1 METILVFDGN
11 SILNRAF
18 YGVRPLTAPDGMP
31 TNAIFGFVNILLK
44 NVETVSPTAV
54 AVGFDLPAPTFRHK
68 ACETYKANR
77 KGMPEELAAQL
88 PVAKEICARLGYTVV
103 TCEGYE
109 ADDLLGTIA
118 AAAERDGDDCVL
130 VTGDRD
136 SFQLVSPHVKV
147 CLAANNETKV
157 YDSARIADE
166 YGVSPAQLVD
176 VKAIM
181 GDTSDNIKG
190 VSGIGEKG
198 ALSLIAKY
206 GSLDGVYANLDS
218 EKGALKTK
226 LENGKESA
234 YQSYFLA
241 KICTEAPIPAS
252 AAAYRLRER
261 DDAGLLQ
268 ILERLGFRQLVSRL
282 WPEGPPAVKAKP
294 AVPAEAETAGADT
307 LLALPPEEALGVLPA
322 DGEVTVCADGRLL
335 RCPLDARLK
344 PFFEDPARRL
354 ILWSIKDAVGL
365 LRRYGVELKADCRDV
380 SLVCYLL
387 SPTGGGRTFAQAA
400 EEYLG
405 TGTPADAAA
414 LPALDEKIWPLLLQN
429 EQLSLYEEIEKPLS
443 YVLADMER
451 DGFAVDADG
460 LRAFGAQLE
469 EGVREVEARI
479 FDLAGETF
487 NVNSP
492 KQLGSVLFDK
502 LGLPHYKKNRNGYS
516 TDADVLERLRD
527 KHPII
532 DLILYYRQLS
542 KLKSTYADGLLKVID
557 RTDGR
562 IHTTF
567 RQTLTQTGR
576 LSSVEPNLQNI
587 PVRTGLGR
595 TFRKFF
601 VASPG
606 CLLVDADY
614 SQIELRILAHISE
627 DETLIAAFNAGADI
641 HTITASQVFGVSPE
655 LVTGEMRK
663 RAKAVNFG
671 IIYGIGDYS
680 LSEDIGVSM
689 REAKAYIES
698 YFEKYPRIRAYM
710 DAVKA
715 GARRDGYVTTL
726 FGRRR
731 YIPELH
737 SKRKQLE
744 AFGERV
750 AMNTPIQGTA
760 ADIIKKAM
768 IDTAKALRENG
779 MQSRL
784 ILQIHDELIVESPQA
799 ETERAAA
806 LLQTC
811 MERAFTLRVPL
822 VAETHVGK
830 TWYDAKG

>member
-1 METILVFDGN
+1 
-11 SILNRAF
+11 
-18 YGVRPLTAPDGMP
+18 
-31 TNAIFGFVNILLK
+31 
-44 NVETVSPTAV
+44 
-54 AVGFDLPAPTFRHK
+54 
-68 ACETYKANR
+68 
-77 KGMPEELAAQL
+77 
-88 PVAKEICARLGYTVV
+88 
-103 TCEGYE
+103 
-109 ADDLLGTIA
+109 
-118 AAAERDGDDCVL
+118 
-130 VTGDRD
+130 
-136 SFQLVSPHVKV
+136 
-147 CLAANNETKV
+147 
-157 YDSARIADE
+157 
-166 YGVSPAQLVD
+166 
-176 VKAIM
+176 
-181 GDTSDNIKG
+181 
-190 VSGIGEKG
+190 
-198 ALSLIAKY
+198 
-206 GSLDGVYANLDS
+206 
-218 EKGALKTK
+218 
-226 LENGKESA
+226 
-234 YQSYFLA
+234 
-241 KICTEAPIPAS
+241 
-252 AAAYRLRER
+252 
-261 DDAGLLQ
+261 
-268 ILERLGFRQLVSRL
+268 
-282 WPEGPPAVKAKP
+282 
-294 AVPAEAETAGADT
+294 
-307 LLALPPEEALGVLPA
+307 
-322 DGEVTVCADGRLL
+322 
-335 RCPLDARLK
+335 
-344 PFFEDPARRL
+344 
-354 ILWSIKDAVGL
+354 
-365 LRRYGVELKADCRDV
+365 
-380 SLVCYLL
+380 
-387 SPTGGGRTFAQAA
+387 
-400 EEYLG
+400 
-405 TGTPADAAA
+405 
-414 LPALDEKIWPLLLQN
+414 
-429 EQLSLYEEIEKPLS
+429 
-443 YVLADMER
+443 MER

>member
-1 METILVFDGN
+1 M
-11 SILNRAF
+11 
-18 YGVRPLTAPDGMP
+18 
-31 TNAIFGFVNILLK
+31 
-44 NVETVSPTAV
+44 
-54 AVGFDLPAPTFRHK
+54 
-68 ACETYKANR
+68 
-77 KGMPEELAAQL
+77 
-88 PVAKEICARLGYTVV
+88 
-103 TCEGYE
+103 
-109 ADDLLGTIA
+109 
-118 AAAERDGDDCVL
+118 
-130 VTGDRD
+130 
-136 SFQLVSPHVKV
+136 
-147 CLAANNETKV
+147 
-157 YDSARIADE
+157 
-166 YGVSPAQLVD
+166 
-176 VKAIM
+176 
-181 GDTSDNIKG
+181 
-190 VSGIGEKG
+190 
-198 ALSLIAKY
+198 
-206 GSLDGVYANLDS
+206 
-218 EKGALKTK
+218 
-226 LENGKESA
+226 
-234 YQSYFLA
+234 
-241 KICTEAPIPAS
+241 
-252 AAAYRLRER
+252 
-261 DDAGLLQ
+261 
-268 ILERLGFRQLVSRL
+268 
-282 WPEGPPAVKAKP
+282 
-294 AVPAEAETAGADT
+294 
-307 LLALPPEEALGVLPA
+307 
-322 DGEVTVCADGRLL
+322 
-335 RCPLDARLK
+335 
-344 PFFEDPARRL
+344 
-354 ILWSIKDAVGL
+354 
-365 LRRYGVELKADCRDV
+365 
-380 SLVCYLL
+380 
-387 SPTGGGRTFAQAA
+387 
-400 EEYLG
+400 
-405 TGTPADAAA
+405 
-414 LPALDEKIWPLLLQN
+414 
-429 EQLSLYEEIEKPLS
+429 
-443 YVLADMER
+443 
-451 DGFAVDADG
+451 
-460 LRAFGAQLE
+460 
-469 EGVREVEARI
+469 
-479 FDLAGETF
+479 
-487 NVNSP
+487 
-492 KQLGSVLFDK
+492 
-502 LGLPHYKKNRNGYS
+502 
-516 TDADVLERLRD
+516 RD

>member
-1 METILVFDGN
+1 MQKLEEEKNQAMLREAELVQQMKELKEKIET
-11 SILNRAF
+11 
-18 YGVRPLTAPDGMP
+18 T
-31 TNAIFGFVNILLK
+31 
-44 NVETVSPTAV
+44 
-54 AVGFDLPAPTFRHK
+54 
-68 ACETYKANR
+68 
-77 KGMPEELAAQL
+77 ELA
-88 PVAKEICARLGYTVV
+88 I
-103 TCEGYE
+103 
-109 ADDLLGTIA
+109 
-118 AAAERDGDDCVL
+118 
-130 VTGDRD
+130 
-136 SFQLVSPHVKV
+136 
-147 CLAANNETKV
+147 
-157 YDSARIADE
+157 YD
-166 YGVSPAQLVD
+166 Y
-176 VKAIM
+176 
-181 GDTSDNIKG
+181 
-190 VSGIGEKG
+190 
-198 ALSLIAKY
+198 
-206 GSLDGVYANLDS
+206 
-218 EKGALKTK
+218 
-226 LENGKESA
+226 
-234 YQSYFLA
+234 
-241 KICTEAPIPAS
+241 
-252 AAAYRLRER
+252 
-261 DDAGLLQ
+261 
-268 ILERLGFRQLVSRL
+268 
-282 WPEGPPAVKAKP
+282 
-294 AVPAEAETAGADT
+294 
-307 LLALPPEEALGVLPA
+307 
-322 DGEVTVCADGRLL
+322 
-335 RCPLDARLK
+335 
-344 PFFEDPARRL
+344 
-354 ILWSIKDAVGL
+354 
-365 LRRYGVELKADCRDV
+365 
-380 SLVCYLL
+380 
-387 SPTGGGRTFAQAA
+387 
-400 EEYLG
+400 
-405 TGTPADAAA
+405 
-414 LPALDEKIWPLLLQN
+414 
-429 EQLSLYEEIEKPLS
+429 
-443 YVLADMER
+443 
-451 DGFAVDADG
+451 
-460 LRAFGAQLE
+460 
-469 EGVREVEARI
+469 
-479 FDLAGETF
+479 AGEQF

-492 KQLGSVLFDK
+492 LQLGDILFEK
-502 LGLPHYKKNRNGYS
+502 LQLPSGKKTKRGYS
-516 TDADVLERLRD
+516 TSADILEKIKD
-527 KHPII
+527 KHPIVPAV
-532 DLILYYRQLS
+532 LEYRNLT
-542 KLKSTYADGLLKVID
+542 KLNSTYVEGMKPLIGFDGKIRAHFQQTV
-557 RTDGR
+557 TTTGR
-562 IHTTF
+562 ISCT
-567 RQTLTQTGR
+567 
-576 LSSVEPNLQNI
+576 EPNLQNI